1 MPRVSFCQL
10 HRIGWTRPIE
20 KPMKLDLEPHEVT
33 IILKGLDK
41 LPRKEAEQLIKKI
54 VEQDAEQKLKHRP

>member
-1 MPRVSFCQL
+1 MPE
-10 HRIGWTRPIE
+10 WY

-41 LPRKEAEQLIKKI
+41 LPRKEAEPLIKKI
-54 VEQDAEQKLKHRP
+54 VEQDAEQKLKEG